1 MRRVETVVVG
11 GGPAG
16 TAVACGLATA
26 GREVVLLERTG
37 APHHKVCGEFLSIET
52 QVHLLQLGIDAAALG
67 AAPVG
72 QVTIHSSTRSVST
85 ALPFRGLSLS
95 RYRLDAALL
104 DAARQSGAEVR
115 CGVAV
120 RTVAPAGDAWTV
132 QCDDGEVLHCR
143 HLVLATGKTGVRGI
157 ADARAGAMV
166 GLKMHLRPTQEVRR
180 ALEGRVE
187 LFFLDR
193 SYIGLE
199 LVEDGIANL
208 CCLLPRETVARL
220 GSGWAG
226 LREHL
231 VAQMPALAERLDGA
245 APVWDR
251 PLAVVC
257 PAGGYLHRAQG
268 EEAGEA
274 AAVYRVGDRFAHIP
288 PFTGDG
294 LAVALTTAALAVGH
308 ILEGRPPEAYAGAAW
323 RVTGTAVRL
332 AGIMSAL
339 AGARLGRNVLIRAAG
354 WAPSLV
360 GNIARRTRMPLS
372 AKGFCPEAAE
382 RLANAGSRR

>member
-16 TAVACGLATA
+16 AAVASGLAAA
-26 GREVVLLERTG
+26 GREAVLLERTG

-52 QVHLLQLGIDAAALG
+52 RAHLLQLGVDAAALG
-67 AAPVG
+67 AAPVE

-85 ALPFRGLSLS
+85 VLPFRGLSLS

-104 DAARQSGAEVR
+104 DAARQSGADVR
-115 CGVAV
+115 CGVAA
-120 RTVAPAGDAWTV
+120 RSVAPTGDAWTV
-132 QCDDGEVLHCR
+132 QCDDGETLHCR
-143 HLVLATGKTGVRGI
+143 RLVLATGKTGVRGI
-157 ADARAGAMV
+157 ADAREGAMV
-166 GLKMHLRPTQEVRR
+166 GLKTHLRPSGDVRH

-187 LFFLDR
+187 LFFIDR
-193 SYIGLE
+193 GYIGLE

-208 CCLLPRETVARL
+208 CFLLPRETVARL
-220 GSGWAG
+220 GGGWEA
-226 LREHL
+226 LRDHL
-231 VAQMPALAERLDGA
+231 TAAMPALAGRLDGA
-245 APVWDR
+245 VQLWDK

-257 PAGGYLHRAQG
+257 PAGGYVHRTEG
-268 EEAGEA
+268 A
-274 AAVYRVGDRFAHIP
+274 AAYRVGDRLAHIP

-294 LAVALTTAALAVGH
+294 LAIALTTAALAVGH
-308 ILEGRPPEAYAGAAW
+308 ILAGRPPGAYEAAAR

-339 AGARLGRNVLIRAAG
+339 AGTRSGRAVLIRVAG
-354 WAPSLV
+354 WAPNLI
-360 GNIARRTRMPLS
+360 GNIARRTRMPL
-372 AKGFCPEAAE
+372 ATQGFCPESAA

>member
-1 MRRVETVVVG
+1 MRRAETVVVG

-16 TAVACGLATA
+16 AAVACGLAAA
-26 GREVVLLERTG
+26 GREVVLLERTA

-52 QVHLLQLGIDAAALG
+52 QVHLLQLGVDALALG
-67 AAPVG
+67 AAPIG

-104 DAARQSGAEVR
+104 DAAQQSGAEVR
-115 CGVAV
+115 CGVAARSV
-120 RTVAPAGDAWTV
+120 TPAGDAWTV
-132 QCDDGEVLHCR
+132 QCEDGEALHCR
-143 HLVLATGKTGVRGI
+143 HLVLATGKTGVRGV
-157 ADARAGAMV
+157 ADARAGVMV
-166 GLKMHLRPTQEVRR
+166 GLKMHLRPADGVRR
-180 ALEGRVE
+180 ALEGRVD
-187 LFFLDR
+187 LYFLDR

-208 CCLLPRETVARL
+208 CFLLPRETVARL
-220 GSGWAG
+220 GSGWTA

-231 VAQMPALAERLDGA
+231 IAGMPALAGRLEGA
-245 APVWDR
+245 ATVWDK

-257 PAGGYLHRAQG
+257 PAGGYVHRAEG
-268 EEAGEA
+268 EGAA

-294 LAVALTTAALAVGH
+294 LAIALATAALAVGH
-308 ILEGRPPEAYAGAAW
+308 VLAGWPPGAYEAAA
-323 RVTGTAVRL
+323 RRLTGTAVRL
-332 AGIMSAL
+332 AGIISAL
-339 AGARLGRNVLIRAAG
+339 AGSRSGRNVLIRAAG
-354 WAPSLV
+354 WAPFLV

-372 AKGFCPEAAE
+372 VKGFCPEGAG

>member
-16 TAVACGLATA
+16 AAVASGLAAA
-26 GREVVLLERTG
+26 GREAVLLERTG

-52 QVHLLQLGIDAAALG
+52 QAHLLRLGVDAAALG
-67 AAPVG
+67 AAPVE

-85 ALPFRGLSLS
+85 VLPFRGLSLS

-120 RTVAPAGDAWTV
+120 RAVARSGDAWTV
-132 QCDDGEVLHCR
+132 QCDDGETLHCR

-157 ADARAGAMV
+157 ADAREGVMV
-166 GLKMHLRPTQEVRR
+166 GLKMHLRPSEDVRR
-180 ALEGRVE
+180 ALAGRVE
-187 LFFLDR
+187 LFFFDR

-199 LVEDGIANL
+199 LVEYGIANL
-208 CCLLPRETVARL
+208 CVLLPRETVARL
-220 GSGWAG
+220 GSGWAA
-226 LREHL
+226 LRDHL
-231 VAQMPALAERLDGA
+231 IDEMPALAERLDGA
-245 APVWDR
+245 APRWDK

-257 PAGGYLHRAQG
+257 PAGGYIHRAQG
-268 EEAGEA
+268 T
-274 AAVYRVGDRFAHIP
+274 AVYRVGDRLAHIP

-294 LAVALTTAALAVGH
+294 LAIALTTAALAVGH
-308 ILEGRPPEAYAGAAW
+308 ILAGRSPGAYEAAA
-323 RVTGTAVRL
+323 RRLTGTAVRL

-339 AGARLGRNVLIRAAG
+339 AGTRAGRSVLIRAAG
-354 WAPSLV
+354 WAPDLI
-360 GNIARRTRMPLS
+360 GNIARRTRMPL
-372 AKGFCPEAAE
+372 ATQGFCPERAG

>member
-16 TAVACGLATA
+16 AAVACGLAAA

-37 APHHKVCGEFLSIET
+37 APHHKVCGEFLSIGT
-52 QVHLLQLGIDAAALG
+52 QVHLLQLGVDAAALG

-104 DAARQSGAEVR
+104 GAARESGAEVR
-115 CGVAV
+115 CGVAA
-120 RTVAPAGDAWTV
+120 RSVAPAGDAWTV
-132 QCDDGEVLHCR
+132 QCDDGEALHCR

-157 ADARAGAMV
+157 ADAREGVMV
-166 GLKMHLRPTQEVRR
+166 GLKMHLRPTDDVRR

-208 CCLLPRETVARL
+208 CFLLPRETVAGL
-220 GSGWAG
+220 GSGWAA

-231 VAQMPALAERLDGA
+231 IAGMPALAGRLDGA
-245 APVWDR
+245 AAIWDK

-257 PAGGYLHRAQG
+257 PAGGYVHRA
-268 EEAGEA
+268 AGEGA
-274 AAVYRVGDRFAHIP
+274 IYRVGDRFAHIP

-294 LAVALTTAALAVGH
+294 LAIALTTAALAVGH
-308 ILEGRPPEAYAGAAW
+308 VSAGQPPGAYEAAAR

-332 AGIMSAL
+332 AGTMSAL
-339 AGARLGRNVLIRAAG
+339 AGSRSGRNVLIRAAG
-354 WAPSLV
+354 WAPFLV
-360 GNIARRTRMPLS
+360 GNIVRRTRMPLS
-372 AKGFCPEAAE
+372 VKGFCRDAAG

>member
-1 MRRVETVVVG
+1 VETVVVG

-16 TAVACGLATA
+16 AGVACGLAAA
-26 GREVVLLERTG
+26 GREVVLLERDG

-52 QVHLLQLGIDAAALG
+52 QVHLLQLGVDAAALG
-67 AAPVG
+67 AAPIG
-72 QVTIHSSTRSVST
+72 QVSIHSSTRSVST

-95 RYRLDAALL
+95 RYRLDDALL

-120 RTVAPAGDAWTV
+120 RSVAPAGDAWIV
-132 QCDDGEVLHCR
+132 QRDDGDALHCR

-166 GLKMHLRPTQEVRR
+166 GLKMHLRPSDDVAR

-208 CCLLPRETVARL
+208 CFLLPRETVARL
-220 GSGWAG
+220 GPGWAA
-226 LREHL
+226 LCVHL
-231 VAQMPALAERLDGA
+231 VAGMPALAERLDGA
-245 APVWDR
+245 VPVWDK

-257 PAGGYLHRAQG
+257 PAGGYVHRAEG
-268 EEAGEA
+268 EGAAKA
-274 AAVYRVGDRFAHIP
+274 AAMYRVGDRFAHIP

-294 LAVALTTAALAVGH
+294 LAIALTTAALAVGH
-308 ILEGRPPEAYAGAAW
+308 ILEGRPPEAYEAAA
-323 RVTGTAVRL
+323 RRLTGRAVRL
-332 AGIMSAL
+332 AGLMAAL
-339 AGARLGRNVLIRAAG
+339 AGTRSGRNVLIRTAG
-354 WAPSLV
+354 WAPFLV
-360 GNIARRTRMPLS
+360 GNIARRTRMPLPV
-372 AKGFCPEAAE
+372 KGFCRDAAG
-382 RLANAGSRR
+382 RLANGGSRR

>member
-16 TAVACGLATA
+16 AAVARGLAAA
-26 GREVVLLERTG
+26 GREAVLLERTG

-52 QVHLLQLGIDAAALG
+52 RAHLLQLGIDAAALC
-67 AAPVG
+67 AAPVE

-85 ALPFRGLSLS
+85 VLPFRGLSLS

-104 DAARQSGAEVR
+104 DAARQSGADVR

-120 RTVAPAGDAWTV
+120 RSVAPSGDAWTV
-132 QCDDGEVLHCR
+132 QCDGDQTLHCR

-157 ADARAGAMV
+157 ADAREGVMV
-166 GLKMHLRPTQEVRR
+166 GLKMHLRPSGDVRH

-187 LFFLDR
+187 LFFFDR
-193 SYIGLE
+193 GYIGLE

-208 CCLLPRETVARL
+208 CFLLPRETVARL
-220 GSGWAG
+220 GGGWEA
-226 LREHL
+226 LRDHL
-231 VAQMPALAERLDGA
+231 TAAMPALAGRLDGA
-245 APVWDR
+245 VQLWDK

-257 PAGGYLHRAQG
+257 PAGGYVHRREG
-268 EEAGEA
+268 A
-274 AAVYRVGDRFAHIP
+274 AAYRVGDRLAHIP

-294 LAVALTTAALAVGH
+294 LAIALTTAALAVGH
-308 ILEGRPPEAYAGAAW
+308 ILAGQPPGAYEAAAR

-339 AGARLGRNVLIRAAG
+339 AGTRSGRAVLIRVAG
-354 WAPSLV
+354 WAPNLI
-360 GNIARRTRMPLS
+360 GNIARRTRMPL
-372 AKGFCPEAAE
+372 ATQGF
-382 RLANAGSRR
+382 